1 MKKKWSILPALAV
14 ALTMVLSGC
23 ADSFDVQKEG
33 VPEVDIRADI
43 QDVSDENSQREY
55 KFTAASTDT
64 YTFTAEEAAKVQIF
78 DSNGK
83 QLASEAGGVSLSLT
97 EGEEY
102 FMKVTTNQADEAFTV
117 NVKAAGDEEAS
128 DVDEDFLT
136 ALEYGMP
143 PTGGLGI
150 GVDRLVM
157 LLTGCA
163 SIRDVLLFPTMKP
176 KD

>member
-83 QLASEAGGVSLSLT
+83 QLCLRGGRRVAVPDRRRGVFHESDNQSSRRSLHRER
-97 EGEEY
+97 EG
-102 FMKVTTNQADEAFTV
+102 
-117 NVKAAGDEEAS
+117 
-128 DVDEDFLT
+128 
-136 ALEYGMP
+136 
-143 PTGGLGI
+143 GGG
-150 GVDRLVM
+150 
-157 LLTGCA
+157 
-163 SIRDVLLFPTMKP
+163 
-176 KD
+176 